1 MKKEPAME
9 ATAVWMPSATLSALQ
24 AEISDLEAGA
34 GAMSLADIARLA
46 EMRALV
52 RNADISAKPDDGL
65 VEPGMLVTVRFGA
78 DEDTET
84 FLLGDRG
91 VLSDA
96 RALSP
101 TSPLGSAVN
110 GTRVGDLVTY
120 AAPNG
125 PIAVAVV
132 AAEPALAG

>member
-1 MKKEPAME
+1 ME

-24 AEISDLEAGA
+24 AEISDLEARA
-34 GAMSLADIARLA
+34 GAMSLAEIARLA

-84 FLLGDRG
+84 FLLGDRS

>member
-1 MKKEPAME
+1 MEKEPAVD

-24 AEISDLEAGA
+24 AEISDLEARA
-34 GAMSLADIARLA
+34 GAMSLAEIARLA

-65 VEPGMLVTVRFGA
+65 VEPGMLVTVRFGS